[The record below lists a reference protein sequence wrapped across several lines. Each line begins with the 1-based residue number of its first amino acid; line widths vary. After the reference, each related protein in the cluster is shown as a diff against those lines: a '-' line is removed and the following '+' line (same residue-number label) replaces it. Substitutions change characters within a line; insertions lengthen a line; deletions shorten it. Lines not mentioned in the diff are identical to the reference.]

1 MYLKMYVSGLL
12 VAVVPLNYNGLHT
25 PQERVSY
32 LQGTMQVLCEEHEDL
47 LQGPGA
53 RPEFLLDRTG
63 ETLLIGG
70 QSHRAGSFP
79 N

>member
-25 PQERVSY
+25 PEERVHY
-32 LQGTMQVLCEEHEDL
+32 LQGTMRVLCEEHEPL
-47 LQGPGA
+47 LQRPGA

-63 ETLLIGG
+63 ETVLIGG
-70 QSHRAGSFP
+70 HSFRANSYL